1 MSRFF
6 SLSQLQP
13 YTPGEQPRNRDC
25 IKLNTN
31 ENPYPPAP
39 AVQNLLD
46 ASAVA
51 DLRLYSDPTCRGLK
65 RKLANLY
72 GLTPEQIFV
81 ANGSDDI
88 LNFVFWGFP
97 GEAGAV
103 FPDITYGFYKV
114 FAGLHR
120 VPYREIP
127 LQADFSLIPRDY
139 YHQKSLIVIANP
151 NAPTGLSLTPGEIQ
165 GILDTNQDSLVVIDE
180 AYVDF
185 GAESCYPLL
194 SQYENLLVVRTFSK
208 SRCLAG
214 GRLGYALGNPA
225 IIADLE
231 RLKFSTNPYALNRL
245 TLALGEATVEEEAYY
260 QEISKKIQ
268 ATREN
273 TEKTLKDLGF
283 LVIPSLGNFLFA
295 RRPGI
300 SGETLY
306 QSLKEKAILVRHF
319 PQERIGEYVRITI
332 GTDEQ
337 MEKLTAALEEICHEN
352 SPD

>member
-13 YTPGEQPRNRDC
+13 YTPGEQPRNRDY

-51 DLRLYSDPTCRGLK
+51 DLRLYSDPTCRELK
-65 RKLANLY
+65 RKLADLY
-72 GLTPEQIFV
+72 GLTPDEIFV

-127 LQADFSLIPRDY
+127 LQADFSLNPRDY

-151 NAPTGLSLTPGEIQ
+151 NAPTGLALTPGEIQ

-260 QEISKKIQ
+260 QEISRKIQ
-268 ATREN
+268 KTRKN
-273 TEKTLKDLGF
+273 TEN
-283 LVIPSLGNFLFA
+283 SLEL
-295 RRPGI
+295 

-319 PQERIGEYVRITI
+319 PQDRIREYVRITI